1 MQKCIRQTSIIIFLL
16 LSNSSIFVVDSE
28 CLVSERYCLCSA
40 VVHSSKTKKNR
51 ERNKIDDLFLDFC
64 HVPFVICG
72 SKWQIA
78 IVLSHDFVSIHLKH
92 VAIDAV
98 PLHTNGFSSEFQ
110 VENMQ
115 IHFSHSRISTWNEIF
130 VLWKTKAEFILH
142 DFVDRRMKR
151 WISCFCI
158 YLQFLATVF
167 LLLRAADGRQSHQLF
182 SHQISSYQVVKI
194 LNSRQMDTLI
204 TMSIFLLFTY
214 SGPR

>member
-1 MQKCIRQTSIIIFLL
+1 MRQQ
-16 LSNSSIFVVDSE
+16 N
-28 CLVSERYCLCSA
+28 
-40 VVHSSKTKKNR
+40 KNT
-51 ERNKIDDLFLDFC
+51 ERNKIDDLFLDFV
-64 HVPFVICG
+64 HVSFVICG

-115 IHFSHSRISTWNEIF
+115 IHFSHSSISTWNEILFF
-130 VLWKTKAEFILH
+130 VKNKSRIH
-142 DFVDRRMKR
+142 SSRFVDRRMQR
-151 WISCFCI
+151 WTSCFCI
-158 YLQFLATVF
+158 HSKFLATVF
-167 LLLRAADGRQSHQLF
+167 LLLRAADGRQSYQLF

-204 TMSIFLLFTY
+204 TI
-214 SGPR
+214 